1 MKKIANILTK
11 NLFNDKIFYNV
22 IDNKNDIIHGLP
34 VLCVGV
40 DFTKKNYPNFNRI
53 NMRIDEMTSWTYG
66 PREKRNVYESRLKI
80 FINDAIEKFKSSI
93 KYKYINVVV
102 DQNSSDFL
110 LVKEIANCGNKKII
124 SFIYN
129 GVIYIYDNVGTV
141 YGVSI
146 REMSYVGI
154 DVKSFLRNI
163 YLNTTV
169 ITNKDSIPLD
179 VRIMFNGCDYLI
191 PCLFSDDN
199 N

>member
-1 MKKIANILTK
+1 MRKIANILTK

-22 IDNKNDIIHGLP
+22 VENKNDIIRGLP

-53 NMRIDEMTSWTYG
+53 NMKIDELTSWTYG
-66 PREKRNVYESRLKI
+66 PREKRNIYESRLKL
-80 FINDAIEKFKSSI
+80 FISDAIEKFKSN
-93 KYKYINVVV
+93 INYRYVNVIV
-102 DQNSSDFL
+102 DKDSKEFST
-110 LVKEIANCGNKKII
+110 VKEMSNSGDKKVI

-129 GVIYIYDNVGTV
+129 GVIYMYDNINTV

-146 REMSYVGI
+146 REMSYIGI
-154 DVKSFLRNI
+154 DVKSFLRNM

-179 VRIMFNGCDYLI
+179 VRILFNGCDYLI
-191 PCLFSDDN
+191 PCLFSN
-199 N
+199 

>member
-22 IDNKNDIIHGLP
+22 IDNKNDIIQGLP

-93 KYKYINVVV
+93 NYKYVNVIV
-102 DQNSSDFL
+102 DQNSNDLSII
-110 LVKEIANCGNKKII
+110 KEMASCCNKKII

-129 GVIYIYDNVGTV
+129 GVIYIYDNIETV
-141 YGVSI
+141 YGISI

-154 DVKSFLRNI
+154 DTKPFLRSL
-163 YLNTTV
+163 YLNTIV